1 MEKMLV
7 TMALNELKLLD
18 KRIND
23 KIDNASF
30 VVSAKESDKN
40 AIKGISK
47 SKYRADAKADFD
59 SINDLIKRRQVIKNA
74 ITLSNAQTHVVV
86 AGMDMTVAEAIEY
99 KSSIEYQRDLL
110 ITMELQYSSAVT
122 NMNTA
127 NSKVDSTIDSM
138 LEKLYGKDSDKKITA
153 EDQDAVATP
162 YRKANQH
169 ALVDELGI
177 KEQIDELKEFIGKF
191 ESEVDSVLQVS
202 NCTTVIE
209 F

>member
-1 MEKMLV
+1 MEQMLV
-7 TMALNELKLLD
+7 TVALNELKLLD

-23 KIDNASF
+23 KIHSAIF
-30 VVSAKESDKN
+30 VVIAKESDKN

-47 SKYRADAKADFD
+47 IKFRADAKADYD
-59 SINDLIKRRQVIKNA
+59 SINDLIKRRQVLKNA
-74 ITLSNAQTHVVV
+74 IILSNAQTHVKI
-86 AGMDMTVAEAIEY
+86 ADMDMTVAEAIEY
-99 KSSIEYQRDLL
+99 KNSIEYQKELL
-110 ITMELQYSSAVT
+110 YTMESQYALAVS
-122 NMNTA
+122 NMTTA
-127 NSKVDSTIDSM
+127 NNKVDATIDSM

-177 KEQIDELKEFIGKF
+177 KERIESLKEFIGKF

-202 NCTTVIE
+202 NCTTVID

>member
-1 MEKMLV
+1 MEQMLV
-7 TMALNELKLLD
+7 TVALNELKLLD

-40 AIKGISK
+40 ATKGISK
-47 SKYRADAKADFD
+47 TKYRTEARAGYE
-59 SINDLIKRRQVIKNA
+59 SIVDLIKRRQLIKNA
-74 ITLSNAQTHVVV
+74 ITLSNAKTHVQV

-99 KSSIEYQRDLL
+99 KSSIEYQKDLL
-110 ITMELQYSSAVT
+110 ATMEMQYSSAVT
-122 NMNTA
+122 SMNIA
-127 NSKVDSTIDSM
+127 NNKVDATIDSM

-177 KEQIDELKEFIGKF
+177 KDRIDELKEFIGKF

>member
-1 MEKMLV
+1 MEQMLV
-7 TMALNELKLLD
+7 TVALNELKLLD

-23 KIDNASF
+23 KIDNTSF

-40 AIKGISK
+40 ATKGISK
-47 SKYRADAKADFD
+47 TKYRTEARAGYE
-59 SINDLIKRRQVIKNA
+59 SIVDLIKRRQLIKNA
-74 ITLSNAQTHVVV
+74 ITLSNAKTHVQV

-99 KSSIEYQRDLL
+99 KSSIEYQKDLL
-110 ITMELQYSSAVT
+110 ATMEMQYSSAVT
-122 NMNTA
+122 SMNIA
-127 NSKVDSTIDSM
+127 NNKVDSTIDSM

-153 EDQDAVATP
+153 EDQDAVANP

-177 KEQIDELKEFIGKF
+177 KDRIDELKEFIGKF